1 MVPVPRD
8 GTETRDR
15 LLDAAERLFERNGF
29 AGTSVDQILAESGSS
44 KGAFFHHFESK
55 RALAGSLLSRYVEA
69 DLALLRDGLDH
80 AAGYEQ
86 PVERLLAFLGFYEN
100 WSGDLTT
107 ESACLYLPMV
117 TERDTLDEQSA
128 AEVERAIVGWRTET
142 ARLVREAYAAAG
154 VSDGP
159 DPDDL
164 ADQLFV
170 TFSGSFLMCRA
181 LGSPEPM
188 RSQLRV
194 FRQLVE
200 ALVTQSNSARRSR
213 SRSRDRPASVPSA
226 QRIEHRWAKD
236 PKVL

>member
-1 MVPVPRD
+1 VPRD
-8 GTETRDR
+8 GTGTRDR
-15 LLDAAERLFERNGF
+15 LLDAAEQLFERNGY
-29 AGTSVDQILAESGSS
+29 AGTSVDQILEESGSS
-44 KGAFFHHFESK
+44 KGAFFHHFASK
-55 RALAGSLLSRYVEA
+55 RALAGSLISRYVDA
-69 DLALLRDGLDH
+69 DLALLQDGLEH
-80 AAGYEQ
+80 AKGYDSPIEQ
-86 PVERLLAFLGFYEN
+86 LLAFLGFYEN
-100 WSGDLTT
+100 WSGDLTE

-142 ARLVREAYAAAG
+142 ARLVREAFAAVG
-154 VSDGP
+154 VADGP
-159 DPDDL
+159 DPEDL

-200 ALVTQSNSARRSR
+200 ALVT
-213 SRSRDRPASVPSA
+213 
-226 QRIEHRWAKD
+226 
-236 PKVL
+236 

>member
-1 MVPVPRD
+1 MPRD
-8 GTETRDR
+8 GTGTRDR
-15 LLDAAERLFERNGF
+15 LLDVAERLFERNGY
-29 AGTSVDQILAESGSS
+29 AGTSVDQILEESGSS
-44 KGAFFHHFESK
+44 KGAFFHHFASK
-55 RALAGSLLSRYVEA
+55 RALAGSLISRYVEA

-80 AAGYEQ
+80 AKGLDD
-86 PVERLLAFLGFYEN
+86 PIDRLLAFLGFYEN

-117 TERDTLDEQSA
+117 TERDTLDEQAA
-128 AEVERAIVGWRTET
+128 AEVERAIVGWRTEM

-154 VSDGP
+154 VTDGP

-194 FRQLVE
+194 FRQLVQ
-200 ALVTQSNSARRSR
+200 ALVT
-213 SRSRDRPASVPSA
+213 
-226 QRIEHRWAKD
+226 
-236 PKVL
+236 

>member
-1 MVPVPRD
+1 MVHVPRD
-8 GTETRDR
+8 GTGTRDR

-29 AGTSVDQILAESGSS
+29 AGTSVDQILEESGSS

-69 DLALLRDGLDH
+69 DLALLQAGLDH
-80 AAGYEQ
+80 ADAVEA
-86 PVERLLAFLGFYEN
+86 PVERLIAFLGFYEN

-117 TERDTLDEQSA
+117 TERDTLDAESA

-142 ARLVREAYAAAG
+142 ARLVREAYSAVG
-154 VSDGP
+154 VADGP

-170 TFSGSFLMCRA
+170 TFSGSFLVCRA

-194 FRQLVE
+194 YRQLVQ
-200 ALVTQSNSARRSR
+200 ALLT
-213 SRSRDRPASVPSA
+213 
-226 QRIEHRWAKD
+226 
-236 PKVL
+236 

>member
-1 MVPVPRD
+1 MPRD
-8 GTETRDR
+8 GAGTRER

-29 AGTSVDQILAESGSS
+29 AGTSVDQILEESGSS

-55 RALAGSLLSRYVEA
+55 RALAGSLISRYVDA
-69 DLALLRDGLDH
+69 DLALLQDGLDC
-80 AAGYEQ
+80 ASGYHE
-86 PVERLLAFLGFYEN
+86 PIERLLAFLGFYEN
-100 WSGDLTT
+100 WSGDLTA

-128 AEVERAIVGWRTET
+128 AEVLRAITGWRTEI
-142 ARLVREAYAAAG
+142 AGLVRDAYAAAG
-154 VSDGP
+154 VVDGP

-181 LGSPEPM
+181 VGSPEPM
-188 RSQLRV
+188 RAQLRV

-200 ALVTQSNSARRSR
+200 ALLR
-213 SRSRDRPASVPSA
+213 
-226 QRIEHRWAKD
+226 
-236 PKVL
+236 